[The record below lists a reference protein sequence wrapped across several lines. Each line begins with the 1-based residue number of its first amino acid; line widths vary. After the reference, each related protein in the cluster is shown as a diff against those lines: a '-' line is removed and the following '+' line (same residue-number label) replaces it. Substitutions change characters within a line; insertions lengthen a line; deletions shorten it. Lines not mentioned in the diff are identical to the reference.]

1 MKRSH
6 LTRLQD
12 SDVFSVPQ
20 SLGLKVAQQN
30 CITSDGLV
38 AKGLHPLSY
47 RFARNT
53 IVETVAFTDWVQ
65 KVLSVNGK
73 LPRRSYWSEST
84 KNWEKMQHE
93 GETSEFQRIEPKLVR
108 NTFSAP
114 PKLSVMV
121 SPAMRLMSAHVDAF
135 MAQDPD
141 NSR

>member
-47 RFARNT
+47 HYAQNT
-53 IVETVAFTDWVQ
+53 IVETPVFTDWVQ
-65 KVLSVNGK
+65 KVLKINGA
-73 LPRRSYWSEST
+73 LPRRGSWSLSI
-84 KNWEKMQHE
+84 KNWELEQQK
-93 GETSEFQRIEPKLVR
+93 G
-108 NTFSAP
+108 
-114 PKLSVMV
+114 KLSKFERIK
-121 SPAMRLMSAHVDAF
+121 AKII
-135 MAQDPD
+135 
-141 NSR
+141 